1 MNPFISKTTRTLAV
15 LCTTAAMTSLS
26 HAADPVWLPL
36 AQENGCTSCHSIT
49 EKIVGPAFQSVAQK
63 YANDPDAVSTLM
75 QSIQNGS
82 RGGHGAP
89 SQFVERRTEAVG
101 HLGFE
106 SKTLSPRWQQPPA
119 EPV

>member
-15 LCTTAAMTSLS
+15 LCTTAAMSSLS

-49 EKIVGPAFQSVAQK
+49 EKIVGPAFQSVAKK

-82 RGGHGAP
+82 RGKWGRIAAMVPHPNLSKDELKQLATWVL
-89 SQFVERRTEAVG
+89 SQ
-101 HLGFE
+101 
-106 SKTLSPRWQQPPA
+106 KP
-119 EPV
+119 